1 MNARSVRE
9 SHRGASTDRHPGS
22 PAWAPPLVLAG
33 LIVIAW
39 AVSSSLADSAVYPGP
54 AEALESLWSDL
65 SSSRFLGSVVDTA
78 RVLLLSYGAA
88 VVIGSVAG
96 MMLGLSAFWSG
107 AALPL
112 VYALNSIPKIVLYP
126 IFLLFLGIGDMSRGS
141 FAFVSG
147 VLPMFLIMVEAT
159 AGVSRLHLKM
169 SASLGMSR
177 WSLIRRI
184 VVPSVLPS
192 LAAGMRLC
200 FGLTL
205 IGLLLAE
212 MFSGSSGLGYE
223 LLRNLSLARVE
234 NIMGQVLLI
243 GVLALVPTLALQQL
257 ELRIRRRYEVTA

>member
-1 MNARSVRE
+1 MSAGTASTARRTGPR
-9 SHRGASTDRHPGS
+9 RGA
-22 PAWAPPLVLAG
+22 PAWVPPLVLAA
-33 LIVIAW
+33 VVVAAW
-39 AVSSSLADSAVYPGP
+39 TVTAALADSAVYPLP
-54 AEALESLWSDL
+54 SEALASLRSDL
-65 SSSRFLGSVVDTA
+65 GSSRFLESVADTA
-78 RVLLLSYGAA
+78 RVLLLSYAA
-88 VVIGSVAG
+88 AIAIGSIAG
-96 MMLGLSAFWSG
+96 MLLGLSAFWSG
-107 AALPL
+107 AALPV
-112 VYALNSIPKIVLYP
+112 VYALNSVPKIVLYP
-126 IFLLFLGIGDMSRGS
+126 IFLLFLGIGDLSRGS

-159 AGVSRLHLKM
+159 AGVSRLHLRLA
-169 SASLGMSR
+169 ASLGMSR
-177 WSLIRRI
+177 WSLMRRI

-234 NIMGQVLLI
+234 NILGQVVLI

-257 ELRIRRRYEVTA
+257 ELRIRNRYEVSP

>member
-1 MNARSVRE
+1 MNARR
-9 SHRGASTDRHPGS
+9 
-22 PAWAPPLVLAG
+22 AWIPPLVLAAA
-33 LIVIAW
+33 LVVVWTVTA
-39 AVSSSLADSAVYPGP
+39 ALAGSAVYPGP
-54 AEALESLWSDL
+54 GEALASLRSDL
-65 SSSRFLGSVVDTA
+65 GDSRFLGSVADTA

-88 VVIGSVAG
+88 VAAG
-96 MMLGLSAFWSG
+96 AVTGMLLGLSAFWSR
-107 AALPL
+107 AALPV
-112 VYALNSIPKIVLYP
+112 VYALNSVPKIVLYP
-126 IFLLFLGIGDMSRGS
+126 IFLLFLGIGDLSRGS

-177 WSLIRRI
+177 WSLLRRI

-192 LAAGMRLC
+192 LASGMRLC

-234 NIMGQVLLI
+234 KIIGQVILVGL
-243 GVLALVPTLALQQL
+243 LALVPTLALQQL
-257 ELRIRRRYEVTA
+257 ESRIRNRYEVKV

>member
-1 MNARSVRE
+1 MSAGAAPAARLRSAR
-9 SHRGASTDRHPGS
+9 RAGG
-22 PAWAPPLVLAG
+22 PAWVPPLVLAVA
-33 LIVIAW
+33 LVVVW
-39 AVSSSLADSAVYPGP
+39 AVTASVAGSAVYPGP
-54 AEALESLWSDL
+54 GEALTSLWSDIRDA
-65 SSSRFLGSVVDTA
+65 RFLGSVADTA
-78 RVLLLSYGAA
+78 RVLLLSYAAA
-88 VVIGSVAG
+88 VVVGSVAG
-96 MMLGLSAFWSG
+96 MLLGLSAFWSR
-107 AALPL
+107 AVLPV
-112 VYALNSIPKIVLYP
+112 VYALNSVPKIVLYP
-126 IFLLFLGIGDMSRGS
+126 IFLLFLGIGDLSRGS

-177 WSLIRRI
+177 GSLLRRI
-184 VVPSVLPS
+184 VVPSVLPF
-192 LAAGMRLC
+192 LASGMRLC

-234 NIMGQVLLI
+234 NIIGQVILI

-257 ELRIRRRYEVTA
+257 ESRIRNRYEVTV

>member
-1 MNARSVRE
+1 M
-9 SHRGASTDRHPGS
+9 STETSSAGRLKATITT
-22 PAWAPPLVLAG
+22 AWVPPL
-33 LIVIAW
+33 IVA
-39 AVSSSLADSAVYPGP
+39 AVFVIVWTVTAAVADSAVYPGP
-54 AEALESLWSDL
+54 IDAITGLRGDL
-65 SSSRFLGSVVDTA
+65 SSGRFLGSVADTT

-88 VVIGSVAG
+88 ITVGAIAG
-96 MMLGLSAFWSG
+96 MTLGLSAFWST
-107 AALPL
+107 AALPV
-112 VYALNSIPKIVLYP
+112 VYALNSIPKIILYP
-126 IFLLFLGIGDMSRGS
+126 IFLLFLGIGDLSRGS

-177 WSLIRRI
+177 WSLMRRI

-192 LAAGMRLC
+192 LASGMRLC

-223 LLRNLSLARVE
+223 LLRNLSMARVE

-243 GVLALVPTLALQQL
+243 GLLALIPTLTLQQL
-257 ELRIRRRYEVTA
+257 ELRIRNRYEVTS

>member
-1 MNARSVRE
+1 M
-9 SHRGASTDRHPGS
+9 SHAATPMRTPKATTPRDGKQ
-22 PAWAPPLVLAG
+22 PAWLPPVALAFVILG
-33 LIVIAW
+33 LW
-39 AVSSSLADSAVYPGP
+39 ALTSALADSAVYPGP
-54 AEALESLWSDL
+54 VEAAQSLRSDL
-65 SSSRFLGSVVDTA
+65 SNTRFLTSVGDTA
-78 RVLLLSYGAA
+78 RVLVLSYGAA
-88 VVIGSVAG
+88 VIIGSVFG
-96 MMLGLSAFWSG
+96 MLLGLSTFWSG

-112 VYALNSIPKIVLYP
+112 IYALNSIPKIVLYP

-159 AGVSRLHLKM
+159 AGVSQLHRKM
-169 SASLGMSR
+169 AASLGMSR
-177 WSLIRRI
+177 LSLIRRV
-184 VVPSVLPS
+184 VVPSLLPS

-234 NIMGQVLLI
+234 NIMGQVVLI
-243 GVLALVPTLALQQL
+243 GLLALIPTLALQQF
-257 ELRIRRRYEVTA
+257 ELRIRNRYEVKA

>member
-1 MNARSVRE
+1 M
-9 SHRGASTDRHPGS
+9 STSTVPTTRRPGS
-22 PAWAPPLVLAG
+22 SGKASAWVPPLVLAVVLL
-33 LIVIAW
+33 LIW
-39 AVSSSLADSAVYPGP
+39 SVSAAIADSAVYPAP
-54 AEALESLWSDL
+54 TEALDSLRSDL
-65 SSSRFLGSVVDTA
+65 GSSRFLGSIADTT
-78 RVLLLSYGAA
+78 RVLLGSYAA
-88 VVIGSVAG
+88 AIVVGSVAG
-96 MMLGLSAFWSG
+96 MLLGLSAFWSS
-107 AALPL
+107 ATLPV

-126 IFLLFLGIGDMSRGS
+126 IFLLFLGIGDLSRGS

-159 AGVSRLHLKM
+159 ANVSRLHLKM
-169 SASLGMSR
+169 AASLGMSR
-177 WSLIRRI
+177 WSLMRRI

-234 NIMGQVLLI
+234 RIMGQVVLI
-243 GVLALVPTLALQQL
+243 GVLALAPTLALQQL
-257 ELRIRRRYEVTA
+257 ELRIRNRYEVKP

>member
-1 MNARSVRE
+1 MNAGAARTADRRSLL
-9 SHRGASTDRHPGS
+9 GG
-22 PAWAPPLVLAG
+22 PAWIPPLILAVVLVLGWTITA
-33 LIVIAW
+33 A
-39 AVSSSLADSAVYPGP
+39 LADSAVYPGP
-54 AEALESLWSDL
+54 GAALDSLWSDIRDA
-65 SSSRFLGSVVDTA
+65 RFLGSVADTA
-78 RVLLLSYGAA
+78 RVLLFSYAAA
-88 VVIGSVAG
+88 VVAGSIAG
-96 MMLGLSAFWSG
+96 MLLGLSAFWSRTV
-107 AALPL
+107 LPV
-112 VYALNSIPKIVLYP
+112 VYALNSVPKIVLYP
-126 IFLLFLGIGDMSRGS
+126 IFLLFLGIGDLSRGS

-177 WSLIRRI
+177 GSLLRKI

-192 LAAGMRLC
+192 LASGMRLC

-234 NIMGQVLLI
+234 NIIGQVIMI
-243 GVLALVPTLALQQL
+243 GVLALIPTLALQQL
-257 ELRIRRRYEVTA
+257 ESRIRNRYEVTV